1 MPFETTLLTVSD
13 RIAEDG
19 QTNIWNPSRS
29 RCFMTIRMDIVL
41 AGQRVK
47 QWRWRACVA
56 GNAWGLR

>member
-1 MPFETTLLTVSD
+1 
-13 RIAEDG
+13 
-19 QTNIWNPSRS
+19 
-29 RCFMTIRMDIVL
+29 MTIRMDIVL